1 MKNQTTQKE
10 YFEQIIALAKANNR
24 QDLADFAQ
32 SRIDLLVK
40 KAQSKKPTKVQ
51 EANEEYKTTILAV
64 IDGTTVDSGM
74 TATEIL
80 KSSDDLADLSN
91 QKVSALLRQLIEA
104 GLVGKTAVK
113 GKTYFYAITDEPDD
127 EVDEPDGNTDDEVD
141 ELDDEVQA
149 LDGEITV

>member
-10 YFEQIIALAKANNR
+10 YFEQIIALAKANGR
-24 QDLADFAQ
+24 DDLADFAQ

-51 EANEEYKTTILAV
+51 EANEVAKATIVDIL
-64 IDGTTVDSGM
+64 TDSGKQM

-80 KSSDDLADLSN
+80 KASPDFAEFSTP
-91 QKVSALLRQLIEA
+91 KISALLKQLVDSEVI
-104 GLVGKTAVK
+104 GKETVK
-113 GKTYFYAITDEPDD
+113 GKSYFFAL
-127 EVDEPDGNTDDEVD
+127 EV
-141 ELDDEVQA
+141 DDEVQA